1 MEKLGCSRK
10 FYILDLQ
17 QVNVGNTVAVGPAY
31 TVEMAAAGSDFP
43 ALDYHPVKS
52 ALNILD

>member
-1 MEKLGCSRK
+1 MEKLGCSGK